1 MKRPTASPESEA
13 VHFERRAASACS
25 CMASCDHPNVTED
38 IHALKQI
45 VVELVTEVQSLRRER
60 LPDAAPA
67 IEELCASIWGVFG
80 GRAFSAK
87 HIVELTKDRDQ
98 TAVRLKKEIERLI
111 GKKASPKKLS
121 HFLTRSIGVFGPWRL
136 LFHKDGS
143 REGNMF
149 RITYP
154 T

>member
-1 MKRPTASPESEA
+1 MTRRAPKPESEE
-13 VHFERRAASACS
+13 VSFERRAASACS
-25 CMASCDHPNVTED
+25 CRASCDPPTVVEDIRCLKLIVTE
-38 IHALKQI
+38 
-45 VVELVTEVQSLRRER
+45 LVNEVQSLRRER

-67 IEELCASIWGVFG
+67 IEELCAGIWAVFG

-87 HIVELTKDRDQ
+87 HLVEVTKDRDQ

-111 GKKASPKKLS
+111 GPKASPKKLS
-121 HFLTRSIGVFGPWRL
+121 HFLTRSIGRFGPWRL

-149 RITYP
+149 RITY
-154 T
+154 TT